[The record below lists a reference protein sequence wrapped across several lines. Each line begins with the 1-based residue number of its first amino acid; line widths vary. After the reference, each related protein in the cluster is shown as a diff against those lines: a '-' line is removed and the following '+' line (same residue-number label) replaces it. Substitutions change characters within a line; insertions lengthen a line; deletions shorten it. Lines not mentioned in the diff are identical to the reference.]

1 MGNTHL
7 VLLLFFISG
16 SVFSAVPLNGE
27 YQLGGALSHKGEPK
41 KGKSHLYITITDD
54 SAKKLYHS
62 LEGKPEKD
70 MCTDYYV
77 KSQGGLVCYEVT
89 PKEKYFCGF
98 SINTKNNKIEAGLGG
113 CI

>member
-1 MGNTHL
+1 MRNIHL
-7 VLLLFFISG
+7 ALMLLFLTG
-16 SVFSAVPLNGE
+16 TALSAVPLNGE
-27 YQLGGALSHKGEPK
+27 YQLGGELSQKGEPK

-54 SAKKLYHS
+54 SAKNLYHS

-89 PKEKYFCGF
+89 PREKYFCGF
-98 SINTKNNKIEAGLGG
+98 SINTKNSKVEAGLGG